1 MGNRNNHN
9 DKQMRILLA
18 QATARIMVESG
29 SQDFLSAKRKA
40 ALHLGAEDT
49 RNMPSNTEIE
59 QALVEYQR
67 IFRADSQPLILKNLR
82 LEAIRAMEFFKP
94 FRPKLVGPVLQG
106 SADEHTPITLLLFAN
121 TSEEVGLFLLDYQVP
136 NTLHEKRLRLGNEL
150 QREFPCYQFMAGQ
163 VQVEAIVLPANK
175 PVAPLSP
182 VDGRPMRRAAIVDIQ
197 QLLDE
202 EVQLPS
208 CG

>member
-1 MGNRNNHN
+1 MGHRNSHN
-9 DKQMRILLA
+9 EKQMRILLA
-18 QATARIMVESG
+18 QEAARIMVEGG

-49 RNMPSNTEIE
+49 RNMPSNAEIE
-59 QALVEYQR
+59 QALIEYQR
-67 IFRADSQPLILKNLR
+67 IFRADTQPRILKNLR

-94 FRPKLVGPVLQG
+94 FRAKLVGPVLQG
-106 SADEHTPITLLLFAN
+106 TADEHTPITLHLFAN

-136 NTLHEKRLRLGNEL
+136 YKLHDKRLRLGNE
-150 QREFPCYQFMAGQ
+150 QQQEFPCYRFMAGQ

-182 VDGRPMRRAAIVDIQ
+182 VDGRPMRRASVADVQ
-197 QLLDE
+197 QLLE
-202 EVQLPS
+202 EVQLPN